1 MPNSKAKNQHSAT
14 LDDVY
19 EVVTFIKD
27 NVPMRDEVVTKGE
40 FSELKGDFSGLK
52 SEVGELKSEVG
63 ELKSEV
69 SGIKATMVTKD
80 YLDDKL
86 ADLRGDLVVLTR
98 KEDNKLKTLVGV
110 LHGKRV
116 ISDSDVKKIYSM
128 EPFAQ

>member
-40 FSELKGDFSGLK
+40 FSELKGDFSG
-52 SEVGELKSEVG
+52 LKSEVG